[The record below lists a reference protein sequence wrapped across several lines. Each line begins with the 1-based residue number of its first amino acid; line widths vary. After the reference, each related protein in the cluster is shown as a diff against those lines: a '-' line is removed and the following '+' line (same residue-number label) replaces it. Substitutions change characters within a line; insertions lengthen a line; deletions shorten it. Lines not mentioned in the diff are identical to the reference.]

1 MMGGGGRGGLGT
13 AGTVTRSAGASS
25 RKRDVLYKHEH
36 KYMTGV
42 RYSALLATFVNCEFR
57 KGDSVSGFEGQS
69 GGLCYADSCERRERS
84 KGDVYRIGVEGL

>member
-1 MMGGGGRGGLGT
+1 MGGGGRGGLGT

-25 RKRDVLYKHEH
+25 RKRDVLYKHKH

-42 RYSALLATFVNCEFR
+42 LLATFVNCEFR

-69 GGLCYADSCERRERS
+69 GGLCYADSCERREQS